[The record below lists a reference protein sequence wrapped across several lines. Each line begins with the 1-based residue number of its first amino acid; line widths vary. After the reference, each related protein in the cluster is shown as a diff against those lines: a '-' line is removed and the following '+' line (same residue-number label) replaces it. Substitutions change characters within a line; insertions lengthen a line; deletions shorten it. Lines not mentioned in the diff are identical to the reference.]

1 MASPTT
7 SAVSTARRDPL
18 RVEELEIAFGG
29 GEVPVVRGVSFEIAP
44 GQAFGLVG
52 ESGSG
57 KTLTCRAV
65 LGLLPPGAKVSGR
78 IRLGELS
85 LFELSG
91 RQMQELRGS
100 RVSMVFQDPMTA
112 LNPVLRVGD
121 SIAQVMQSHQRIDR
135 REARRR
141 TLEMMGRVGIRD
153 AARRWRSY
161 PHEFSGGM
169 RQRILIAMAL
179 ASQPSLLLADEP
191 TTALDVI
198 VQAGILRLI
207 DRLRREE
214 SMSLLLVSHDISIV
228 AGMCERVGVMY
239 AGQLV
244 EEGPTREVLFRPR
257 HPYTRA
263 LIESL
268 PEAATEGPLP
278 SIPGAP
284 PEPGQ
289 VPEGCAFA
297 PRCPLVTAEC
307 RAASVPLVEVG
318 PGHSSRCIHVD
329 RLESMRLDT
338 EPEQLVEEPDVA

>member
-1 MASPTT
+1 
-7 SAVSTARRDPL
+7 VSTASAAGL
-18 RVEELEIAFGG
+18 QVEDLTIAFNGG
-29 GEVPVVRGVSFEIAP
+29 ATPVVRGVSFEIAP
-44 GQAFGLVG
+44 GEAFGLVG

-57 KTLTCRAV
+57 KSLTCRSV
-65 LGLLPPGAKVSGR
+65 LGLLPPAAAVGGR
-78 IRLGELS
+78 VRLGDRS
-85 LFELSG
+85 LFDLSRREL
-91 RQMQELRGS
+91 QHVRGS
-100 RVSMVFQDPMTA
+100 QVSMVFQDPMTA

-121 SIAQVMQSHQRIDR
+121 SVAQVIQSHRRVDRRAAR
-135 REARRR
+135 REAI
-141 TLEMMGRVGIRD
+141 EIMGRVGIRD
-153 AARRWRSY
+153 ASRRSRSY

-179 ASQPSLLLADEP
+179 ASQPTLLLADEP

-244 EEGPTREVLFRPR
+244 EEGPTAEVLFRPR

-268 PEAATEGPLP
+268 PETGEGPL
-278 SIPGAP
+278 STIPGAP
-284 PEPGQ
+284 PEPGSF
-289 VPEGCAFA
+289 PESCAFA
-297 PRCPLVTAEC
+297 PRCPLATAEC
-307 RAASVPLVEVG
+307 RAAPIPLVPVG
-318 PGHSSRCIHVD
+318 ARHVSRCIHVD
-329 RLESMRLDT
+329 RLDAME
-338 EPEQLVEEPDVA
+338 LVGEPDVA

>member
-1 MASPTT
+1 
-7 SAVSTARRDPL
+7 VSTDRRDHL
-18 RVEELEIAFGG
+18 HVEDLEIAFGG
-29 GEVPVVRGVSFEIAP
+29 SGQETRVVRGVSFSIPP

-65 LGLLPPGAKVSGR
+65 LGLLPRGAKVSGL

-85 LFELSG
+85 LLELS
-91 RQMQELRGS
+91 RAQMQDLRGS

-121 SIAQVMQSHQRIDR
+121 AIAQVLQSHQRIDR
-135 REARRR
+135 RQARRR
-141 TLEMMGRVGIRD
+141 AIETMGRVGIRD
-153 AARRWRSY
+153 AARRWRNY

-179 ASQPSLLLADEP
+179 ASRPSLLLADEP

-214 SMSLLLVSHDISIV
+214 AMSLLLVSHDISIV

-239 AGQLV
+239 AGELV
-244 EEGPTREVLFRPR
+244 EEGPTSQVLFRPR

-268 PEAATEGPLP
+268 PEAATAGPLP
-278 SIPGAP
+278 SIPGSP

-297 PRCPLVTAEC
+297 PRCPLATPEC
-307 RAASVPLVEVG
+307 RAAPIPLTAVG
-318 PGHSSRCIHVD
+318 PGHTSRCIHVD
-329 RLESMRLDT
+329 RLETMRL
-338 EPEQLVEEPDVA
+338 EAEVLVEDPNVA

>member
-1 MASPTT
+1 
-7 SAVSTARRDPL
+7 VSTADAGL
-18 RVEELEIAFGG
+18 QVENLTIAFPGG
-29 GEVPVVRGVSFEIAP
+29 GTPVVRGVSFEIAP
-44 GQAFGLVG
+44 GEAYGLVG

-57 KTLTCRAV
+57 KTLTCRSV
-65 LGLLPPGAKVSGR
+65 LGLLPATAAVSGS
-78 IRLGELS
+78 IRLGNRSLIGLS
-85 LFELSG
+85 H
-91 RQMQELRGS
+91 RAMQQLRGS
-100 RVSMVFQDPMTA
+100 QVSMVFQDPMTA

-121 SIAQVMQSHQRIDR
+121 SVAQVIQSHRRIDR
-135 REARRR
+135 RKARR
-141 TLEMMGRVGIRD
+141 EAIEIMGRVGIRD
-153 AARRWRSY
+153 ASRRWRSY

-179 ASQPSLLLADEP
+179 ASQPTLLLADEP

-244 EEGPTREVLFRPR
+244 EEGPTAEVLFRPR

-268 PEAATEGPLP
+268 PETGEGLL
-278 SIPGAP
+278 STIPGSP
-284 PEPGQ
+284 PEPGKF
-289 VPEGCAFA
+289 PESCAFA
-297 PRCPLVTAEC
+297 ARCPLATAEC
-307 RAASVPLVEVG
+307 RAAPIPLVPVG
-318 PGHSSRCIHVD
+318 ARHVSRCIHVD
-329 RLESMRLDT
+329 RLDQMHLSPSAGLV
-338 EPEQLVEEPDVA
+338 VEESDVA

>member
-1 MASPTT
+1 M
-7 SAVSTARRDPL
+7 
-18 RVEELEIAFGG
+18 
-29 GEVPVVRGVSFEIAP
+29 RGVSFEIAP
-44 GQAFGLVG
+44 GEAFGLVG

-57 KTLTCRAV
+57 KTLTCRSV
-65 LGLLPPGAKVSGR
+65 LGLLPPTAEVSGHV
-78 IRLGELS
+78 RLGGRSLLDLSPRELQ
-85 LFELSG
+85 
-91 RQMQELRGS
+91 RVRGS
-100 RVSMVFQDPMTA
+100 QASMVFQDPMTA

-121 SIAQVMQSHQRIDR
+121 SVAQVIQSHRRVDRRAAR
-135 REARRR
+135 REAV
-141 TLEMMGRVGIRD
+141 EIMGRVGIRD
-153 AARRWRSY
+153 ASRRWRSY

-179 ASQPSLLLADEP
+179 ASQPTLLLADEP

-244 EEGPTREVLFRPR
+244 EEGPTAEVLFRPR

-268 PEAATEGPLP
+268 PETGEGLL
-278 SIPGAP
+278 STIPGLAAGAWELP
-284 PEPGQ
+284 RELRLRSALPARDGR
-289 VPEGCAFA
+289 VPRGADPA
-297 PRCPLVTAEC
+297 GAGRSTARVALHPRRPARHDATRRRARC
-307 RAASVPLVEVG
+307 RLTCSCRSTTSG
-318 PGHSSRCIHVD
+318 RCT
-329 RLESMRLDT
+329 RSGARR
-338 EPEQLVEEPDVA
+338 

>member
-1 MASPTT
+1 
-7 SAVSTARRDPL
+7 VSIDRRDPL
-18 RVEELEIAFGG
+18 QVEDLEIAFGG
-29 GEVPVVRGVSFEIAP
+29 GQETHVVRGVSFEIAP

-65 LGLLPPGAKVSGR
+65 LGILPQGAKISGR
-78 IRLGELS
+78 IRLGDLSLLELS
-85 LFELSG
+85 R

-112 LNPVLRVGD
+112 LNPILRVGD
-121 SIAQVMQSHQRIDR
+121 AVTQVIQSHQDIDR
-135 REARRR
+135 RKARRQAI
-141 TLEMMGRVGIRD
+141 EMMGRVGIRD
-153 AARRWRSY
+153 ASRRWRSY

-244 EEGPTREVLFRPR
+244 EEGPTSEVLFRPR

-268 PEAATEGPLP
+268 PEAANEGPLP
-278 SIPGAP
+278 SIPGFP
-284 PEPGQ
+284 PEPGYL
-289 VPEGCAFA
+289 PEGCAFA
-297 PRCPLVTAEC
+297 PRCALATKEC
-307 RAASVPLVEVG
+307 RAAPIPLLEVS
-318 PGHSSRCIHVD
+318 PGHNSRCIHVD
-329 RLESMRLDT
+329 RLEAMTPVPPGDARIGESHST
-338 EPEQLVEEPDVA
+338 